1 MSDED
6 KLLRKWNLQDT
17 IYQSLN
23 YFFMDLIYLYQ
34 SYQIL
39 LFQDVIY

>member
-1 MSDED
+1 MSDDD
-6 KLLRKWNLQDT
+6 KSFRKWNLQVT
-17 IYQSLN
+17 IYQSLH